1 MTVTSR
7 SVLKMMCVCGCV
19 LLVAGCATR
28 RGKRGQ
34 ISDDALS
41 PENLGQ
47 PAVAGDI
54 AMGDRFAEGD
64 RITDVTF
71 ESVLFDY
78 DSFQI
83 KPSEMPKI
91 EKVSGYLRDNAN
103 VRLIV
108 EGHCDERGSAEY
120 NVALGEHRALAIR
133 ASLIGMGIDGT
144 RIQTRSFGEEKP
156 LDAGHSESSW
166 SVNRR
171 GEFALYR

>member
-1 MTVTSR
+1 MSVTAR
-7 SVLKMMCVCGCV
+7 GVLKMVCVCGCV

-28 RGKRGQ
+28 RGKRGA
-34 ISDDALS
+34 ISDDVLT
-41 PENLGQ
+41 GDTVDQ
-47 PAVAGDI
+47 MAGDY
-54 AMGDRFAEGD
+54 ALGGRFAEGD

-71 ESVLFDY
+71 DNVLFDY

-83 KPSEMPKI
+83 KPAELAKI
-91 EKVSGYLRDNAN
+91 ERVAAYLRDNAT
-103 VRLIV
+103 VRLVV

-144 RIQTRSFGEEKP
+144 RIQTRSFGEERP
-156 LDAGHSESSW
+156 ADPGHSEAAW

>member
-1 MTVTSR
+1 MSVTSR
-7 SVLKMMCVCGCV
+7 GVLKMVCVCGCV

-28 RGKRGQ
+28 RGKRGT
-34 ISDDALS
+34 IGDDVLTGQ
-41 PENLGQ
+41 EVLG
-47 PAVAGDI
+47 PGVPGDI
-54 AMGDRFAEGD
+54 ALDSRFAEGD
-64 RITDVTF
+64 RITDVSF
-71 ESVLFDY
+71 DNVLFDY

-83 KPSEMPKI
+83 KPAEMAKI
-91 EKVSGYLRDNAN
+91 ERVAAYLRGNAA
-103 VRLIV
+103 VRLVV

-144 RIQTRSFGEEKP
+144 RIQTRSFGEERP
-156 LDAGHSESSW
+156 ADSGHSEAAW